1 MLQTPLKKLVLLGT
15 ILIVSGCALSTGV
28 FQNTLVPRGT
38 IKYVP
43 CVSLPGPFFYEDENV
58 DTHFPVRMSDET
70 LEWADE
76 YNAVY
81 EELCE

>member
-1 MLQTPLKKLVLLGT
+1 MLQTPLKKLALLGT

-28 FQNTLVPRGT
+28 LQNTLGVSKAVSY
-38 IKYVP
+38 IP

>member
-1 MLQTPLKKLVLLGT
+1 MRITRLNALPAIAQT
-15 ILIVSGCALSTGV
+15 LIASGCAKSIALPSVGA
-28 FQNTLVPRGT
+28 L
-38 IKYVP
+38 KYVP